1 MKKSQRIALVFDCD
15 LAYPR
20 GVLRGIKQFAQTKPH
35 WVLVLHEATGVTQA
49 VLKSIRCNG
58 LIANVS
64 HEGLL
69 QVLKSLH
76 RPVVNVSPVLPQ
88 APFSRVMVNHRQ
100 IGELAFHHL
109 HDCGL
114 RHFGFV
120 GHPRHLYSTEREAG
134 FRQALGNFHYSYG
147 CYYERPTTSYRHR
160 AHLLALHSGFQRWL
174 RGLPKPVGIFACHDV
189 WGVQILNACQLLG
202 LSIPDDVAV
211 VGVDNDDLLCELAR
225 PSLSSI
231 IVPAE
236 QVGYEA
242 AALLEALLKKSP
254 APKSPRLIP
263 AGGVVTRQSSDIL
276 AGGDPDVTAAVRL
289 IRDRGLSCKQ
299 VVDVLNRVPASR
311 RSLEKRFHATLK
323 RGIGEEIRR
332 VRLARARDLLAN
344 TALSIAEVAEQAGYS
359 SMHYLARSFRRET
372 GQTPSEFRAQ
382 FRARIQST
390 ISSQT
395 GAE

>member
-1 MKKSQRIALVFDCD
+1 MKKSQRIVLVFDCD

-35 WVLVLHEATGVTQA
+35 WVLVLHESTGATRS
-49 VLKSIRCNG
+49 VLKSIRCDA

-69 QVLKSLH
+69 TVLKSLH
-76 RPVVNVSPVLPQ
+76 KPVVNVSPVLPQ
-88 APFSRVMVNHRQ
+88 ANFPRVMVNHRQ

-114 RHFGFV
+114 RHFAFV

-134 FRQALGNFHYSYG
+134 FREALGRFPYSYAR
-147 CYYERPTTSYRHR
+147 YYERPTTSYRHR
-160 AHLLALHSGFQRWL
+160 AHLLALQPAFQRWL
-174 RGLPKPVGIFACHDV
+174 RSLPRPVGVFACHDV
-189 WGVQILNACQLLG
+189 WGVQLLNACQLTG
-202 LSIPDDVAV
+202 LRIPDEVAV

-242 AALLEALLKKSP
+242 AKLLESLLQRDVK
-254 APKSPRLIP
+254 PKSAHLIP
-263 AGGVVTRQSSDIL
+263 AGGVVVRQSSDIL
-276 AGGDPDVTAAVRL
+276 AGGDPDVTAAVRM
-289 IRDRGLSCKQ
+289 IRDRGMTCQQ
-299 VVDVLNRVPASR
+299 VTDVLNRIPASR

-323 RGIGEEIRR
+323 RGIGAEIRR
-332 VRLARARDLLAN
+332 VRLERARDLLAN
-344 TALSIAEVAEQAGYS
+344 TALSIADVAEQAGYS

-382 FRARIQST
+382 FRARIQTSLT
-390 ISSQT
+390 DQT
-395 GAE
+395 VGK